1 MESAMKRIAALV
13 LIGVFLGLSFELGY
27 PKSLAEWLIKPG
39 GSPPVI
45 TGSYASERL
54 SHGDI
59 WRIYLQA
66 NDPDGDMLRFVC
78 VFDQAGYGSYSSA
91 YVPIKKRN
99 RTELMGY
106 LYFHSAAGAGLRMP
120 EWSQLRLTVYV
131 RDKGGNNSNK
141 VAFPLVLSRGARQG
155 SPPAPFDSGP
165 LERLGAIPVRLVNP
179 MEDDDGGRFFFRD
192 LLD

>member
-1 MESAMKRIAALV
+1 MKRTAALV
-13 LIGVFLGLSFELGY
+13 LTGVLVGLSFELGY
-27 PKSLAEWLIKPG
+27 SKSLAEWLIKPG

-45 TGSYASERL
+45 TGSYASDKL

-59 WRIYLQA
+59 WRIYVQA

-78 VFDQAGYGSYSSA
+78 VFDQVGYGPYSSA
-91 YVPIKKRN
+91 YVPIKKSN

-106 LYFHSAAGAGLRMP
+106 LYFHSSAGAGLRMP

-141 VAFPLVLSRGARQG
+141 VAFPLVLSRGARQK
-155 SPPAPFDSGP
+155 SPPAPFDSAP
-165 LERLGAIPVRLVNP
+165 LERLGAIPVRLVDP
-179 MEDDDGGRFFFRD
+179 QEDGDEERFFFRD
-192 LLD
+192 LFD

>member
-1 MESAMKRIAALV
+1 MKRIAALIFIGALLV
-13 LIGVFLGLSFELGY
+13 LPLREGY
-27 PKSLAEWLIKPG
+27 PKSLAEWLVKPG
-39 GSPPVI
+39 GSSPVI
-45 TGSYASERL
+45 TGSFASEKL

-78 VFDQAGYGSYSSA
+78 VFDQVGYGPYSSA

-106 LYFHSAAGAGLRMP
+106 LHFHSSAGAGLRMP

-141 VAFPLVLSRGARQG
+141 VAFPLVLSRGARQK

-165 LERLGAIPVRLVNP
+165 SERLGAIPVRLVNP
-179 MEDDDGGRFFFRD
+179 QEDGDGRRFFFRD
-192 LLD
+192 LFD

>member
-1 MESAMKRIAALV
+1 MKRIAALV
-13 LIGVFLGLSFELGY
+13 LTGVLVGLSFEPGY
-27 PKSLAEWLIKPG
+27 PKSLAEWLVKPG

-45 TGSYASERL
+45 TASFASKKL

-59 WRIYLQA
+59 WRIYVQA

-78 VFDQAGYGSYSSA
+78 VFDQVGYGPYSSA

-99 RTELMGY
+99 RTELKGY
-106 LYFHSAAGAGLRMP
+106 LYFHSSAGAGLRMP
-120 EWSQLRLTVYV
+120 EWTELRLTVYI

-141 VAFPLVLSRGARQG
+141 VVFPLMLSLGARQE

-165 LERLGAIPVRLVNP
+165 LERLGPIPVRLVNP
-179 MEDDDGGRFFFRD
+179 QENGDGERFFFRD
-192 LLD
+192 LFD

>member
-1 MESAMKRIAALV
+1 MKRAAALV
-13 LIGVFLGLSFELGY
+13 LIGVLVGLSFELGY
-27 PKSLAEWLIKPG
+27 PKSLDEWLVNPG
-39 GSPPVI
+39 GSAPVI
-45 TGSYASERL
+45 TGSFASEKL

-78 VFDQAGYGSYSSA
+78 VFDQVGYGPYSSA

-106 LYFHSAAGAGLRMP
+106 LYFHSSAGAGLRMP
-120 EWSQLRLTVYV
+120 EWTQLTLTVYV

-141 VAFPLVLSRGARQG
+141 VAFPLVLSRGARQEF
-155 SPPAPFDSGP
+155 PPAPFDSGP
-165 LERLGAIPVRLVNP
+165 LEILGPIPVRLVDP
-179 MEDDDGGRFFFRD
+179 QEDGDGERFFFRD
-192 LLD
+192 FFD

>member
-1 MESAMKRIAALV
+1 MKRTAAVVFIGALV
-13 LIGVFLGLSFELGY
+13 GLFFEVGY
-27 PKSLAEWLIKPG
+27 PKSLAEWLVKPG

-45 TGSYASERL
+45 TGSYASDKL
-54 SHGDI
+54 SPGDI

-78 VFDQAGYGSYSSA
+78 VFDQVGYGPYSSA

-106 LYFHSAAGAGLRMP
+106 LFFHSSAGAGLRMP
-120 EWSQLRLTVYV
+120 EWTRLRLTVYV
-131 RDKGGNNSNK
+131 RDKGGNDSNK
-141 VAFPLVLSRGARQG
+141 VDFPLVLSRGARQE
-155 SPPAPFDSGP
+155 SPPAPFDNGP

-179 MEDDDGGRFFFRD
+179 EEDGDEERFFFRD
-192 LLD
+192 LFD

>member
-1 MESAMKRIAALV
+1 MKRTTAILLTVVLV
-13 LIGVFLGLSFELGY
+13 VLSLELGY
-27 PKSLAEWLIKPG
+27 AKSLAEWLVKPG

-45 TGSYASERL
+45 TGSYASEEI

-59 WRIYLQA
+59 WRIYVQA

-78 VFDQAGYGSYSSA
+78 VFDQVGYGPYSSA
-91 YVPIKKRN
+91 DVPIKKRN

-106 LYFHSAAGAGLRMP
+106 LYFHSSAGAGLRMP
-120 EWSQLRLTVYV
+120 EWTQLTLTVYV

-141 VAFPLVLSRGARQG
+141 VAFPLVLSRGTRQE

-165 LERLGAIPVRLVNP
+165 LEKLGPIPVRLVNP
-179 MEDDDGGRFFFRD
+179 QEDGDGERFFFRHLFD
-192 LLD
+192 

>member
-1 MESAMKRIAALV
+1 MKRTAAVV
-13 LIGVFLGLSFELGY
+13 LIGVLVGLSFELGY
-27 PKSLAEWLIKPG
+27 PKSLAEWLVKPG

-45 TGSYASERL
+45 TGSYASEKL

-59 WRIYLQA
+59 WRIYLEA

-78 VFDQAGYGSYSSA
+78 VFDQVGYGPYSSA

-106 LYFHSAAGAGLRMP
+106 LHFHSSAGAGLRMP
-120 EWSQLRLTVYV
+120 EWTQLRLTVYI
-131 RDKGGNNSNK
+131 RDKGGNNSDK
-141 VAFPLVLSRGARQG
+141 VAFPLVLSRGARQE

-179 MEDDDGGRFFFRD
+179 QEDDDGERLFFRD
-192 LLD
+192 LFD